1 MQSLSRRPPP
11 ARSITKTVMPWSPSA
26 AGCGAFVD
34 AENIKSWG
42 DGTSQ
47 HVQFSIVIPFEA
59 FTPGAAGKVDFGGAV
74 TAVEQCWN
82 IEAGSAAAEGGSLS
96 FQLSQNAPVGNAEAD
111 VIIGCIV
118 TASAAVDVQLSLSIG
133 HVPCASAPPP
143 PPISFSPCTDAVLKT
158 STDPQQHDSSQLL
171 GHIAVG
177 QWERGRVIR
186 LDFGDGEAEVQET
199 HHVKQHNLGGGVVDF
214 TLGASP
220 ADGDQTH
227 AAAYTCGVTRQEL
240 EATEGTDHSEAE
252 DRGFSLR
259 DGVVSGDAP
268 AHGTPAHA
276 VSPGGVHLA
285 PGVSLR
291 APVPSTRRPA
301 TPSAPAGGVPRAAT
315 HGTAESNALAASL
328 VSQLGPHAANALP
341 PATRS
346 QAQRSFD
353 YESVFG
359 HARERAVQ
367 RTPSVN
373 GRALD
378 GPPPHARQLLPHLSQ
393 PDAKPR
399 GGIGAA
405 AAANAPPVCFDFRA
419 VRVKH
424 APTLLCPDADNQ
436 AFSLRSSP
444 SLPPPSPPPPP
455 PEPSPP
461 PPVDEPPPSP
471 PPPIAVD
478 GITEILLLSPPPP
491 HVSLSI
497 YHFEPPRP
505 PLPSP
510 SPPPPSPPMAPPPF
524 TATRLLGSFAHD
536 QPLMAAAAGAAA
548 AGFVLWTFTSARRR
562 RLQQAQRA
570 EMLSRF
576 NHAQVRPPRPPD
588 TCGATLSLYC
598 QRLVSSEVASPCLC
612 ECAKAAAASIKPKV
626 KPAVIAASDSWKER
640 KGAGARRAGAREET
654 EAASRRPGKKN
665 GKKHGGGGGGC
676 RAAAGS
682 KGRGGGPVMY
692 GTLETAEADDDDDDY
707 DEEDEECEEEKE
719 ERVTRR
725 AAPEAVAEESS
736 VEEESDAIAFGVSAV
751 GTAGGKQPSPFDS
764 TAHPPPPALLP
775 PPTPHGPLPHLQ
787 PMPAYPTLR
796 PPRPTVARDASAPR
810 QSGEA
815 DPARHERRERALAEQ
830 SRQQDRNVEQD
841 ARSEVTR
848 VQPPAG
854 GYSGGRP
861 WASPTGA
868 APGGVSN
875 SWSSTLAGTSV
886 TGPAGMESNWAQP
899 AISPQEAAVAE
910 IIRSGG
916 AGVAFR
922 ELKAYMLTQLP
933 PAYAPLHSHPII
945 MRACALARPRI
956 PIVPSAMARLTGLR
970 RLPRLHRS
978 GTWRARAPCL
988 GSLRSRGSMVYR
1000 SRHSSRRR
1008 DQVWLAAA
1016 GRRGHGDGW
1025 RDG

>member
-1 MQSLSRRPPP
+1 
-11 ARSITKTVMPWSPSA
+11 
-26 AGCGAFVD
+26 
-34 AENIKSWG
+34 
-42 DGTSQ
+42 
-47 HVQFSIVIPFEA
+47 
-59 FTPGAAGKVDFGGAV
+59 
-74 TAVEQCWN
+74 
-82 IEAGSAAAEGGSLS
+82 
-96 FQLSQNAPVGNAEAD
+96 
-111 VIIGCIV
+111 
-118 TASAAVDVQLSLSIG
+118 
-133 HVPCASAPPP
+133 
-143 PPISFSPCTDAVLKT
+143 
-158 STDPQQHDSSQLL
+158 
-171 GHIAVG
+171 
-177 QWERGRVIR
+177 
-186 LDFGDGEAEVQET
+186 
-199 HHVKQHNLGGGVVDF
+199 
-214 TLGASP
+214 
-220 ADGDQTH
+220 
-227 AAAYTCGVTRQEL
+227 
-240 EATEGTDHSEAE
+240 
-252 DRGFSLR
+252 
-259 DGVVSGDAP
+259 
-268 AHGTPAHA
+268 
-276 VSPGGVHLA
+276 
-285 PGVSLR
+285 
-291 APVPSTRRPA
+291 
-301 TPSAPAGGVPRAAT
+301 
-315 HGTAESNALAASL
+315 
-328 VSQLGPHAANALP
+328 
-341 PATRS
+341 
-346 QAQRSFD
+346 
-353 YESVFG
+353 
-359 HARERAVQ
+359 
-367 RTPSVN
+367 
-373 GRALD
+373 
-378 GPPPHARQLLPHLSQ
+378 
-393 PDAKPR
+393 
-399 GGIGAA
+399 
-405 AAANAPPVCFDFRA
+405 
-419 VRVKH
+419 
-424 APTLLCPDADNQ
+424 
-436 AFSLRSSP
+436 
-444 SLPPPSPPPPP
+444 
-455 PEPSPP
+455 
-461 PPVDEPPPSP
+461 
-471 PPPIAVD
+471 
-478 GITEILLLSPPPP
+478 
-491 HVSLSI
+491 
-497 YHFEPPRP
+497 
-505 PLPSP
+505 
-510 SPPPPSPPMAPPPF
+510 MAPPPF

-576 NHAQVRPPRPPD
+576 NHAQ
-588 TCGATLSLYC
+588 
-598 QRLVSSEVASPCLC
+598 
-612 ECAKAAAASIKPKV
+612 AAAASIKPKV

-933 PAYAPLHSHPII
+933 PAYVESASSVPRLIEVARKYGVPLAPLVE
-945 MRACALARPRI
+945 ATRPG
-956 PIVPSAMARLTGLR
+956 MAS
-970 RLPRLHRS
+970 RS
-978 GTWRARAPCL
+978 WQAWA
-988 GSLRSRGSMVYR
+988 
-1000 SRHSSRRR
+1000 
-1008 DQVWLAAA
+1008 W
-1016 GRRGHGDGW
+1016 
-1025 RDG
+1025 